1 MKFPVP
7 HWHVACNKR
16 GDSLIRRQPDSKTV
30 GKTDNYRRKAVK
42 GNDMSTELGIRIN
55 PSGSGRH
62 GQEPQG
68 GSRRQQHQQK
78 LKALIDALDSGDLI
92 EAKVNYRLLLEF
104 SPALAHSNFAR
115 VGEALAAANLAMARR
130 VIEEIYGQSQAI
142 FKRAVAAPSMMPS
155 SSSRLGVL
163 VDSSA

>member
-1 MKFPVP
+1 MNGI
-7 HWHVACNKR
+7 A
-16 GDSLIRRQPDSKTV
+16 
-30 GKTDNYRRKAVK
+30 AK

-55 PSGSGRH
+55 PSASGRN
-62 GQEPQG
+62 GQEPEG

-78 LKALIDALDSGDLI
+78 LKALIDALDAGDLI
-92 EAKVNYRLLLEF
+92 EAKVNYRLLLAF
-104 SPALAHSNFAR
+104 SPALAHSNFAK
-115 VGEALAAANLAMARR
+115 VGEALASANLSMARR

-142 FKRAVAAPSMMPS
+142 FRRQAVSPAMTIPPS

>member
-1 MKFPVP
+1 
-7 HWHVACNKR
+7 
-16 GDSLIRRQPDSKTV
+16 
-30 GKTDNYRRKAVK
+30 
-42 GNDMSTELGIRIN
+42 MSMEFGIRIN
-55 PSGSGRH
+55 PSASGRN

-78 LKALIDALDSGDLI
+78 LKALIDALDASDLI

-104 SPALAHSNFAR
+104 SPALAHSNFAK
-115 VGEALAAANLAMARR
+115 VGQALASANLAMAKR

-142 FKRAVAAPSMMPS
+142 FRRQATPPAITMPPV